1 MTRNSQMNAFLM
13 LGPRFSQNALSG
25 GLLKPSI
32 PKSPP
37 SYVYTLLSQCLTFQR
52 AQSALIFF
60 MSGLRDLFVWKQ
72 KATTDAPDT
81 HNA

>member
-1 MTRNSQMNAFLM
+1 MTDFLILVPCASQK
-13 LGPRFSQNALSG
+13 ALSG
-25 GLLKPSI
+25 GLLNPSI

-52 AQSALIFF
+52 DQSALIFF

-72 KATTDAPDT
+72 KATTEAPDT

>member
-1 MTRNSQMNAFLM
+1 MC
-13 LGPRFSQNALSG
+13 FSQNARIG
-25 GLLKPSI
+25 GRSTC
-32 PKSPP
+32 SQGNG
-37 SYVYTLLSQCLTFQR
+37 SSTTRHSSSQCLTFQR
-52 AQSALIFF
+52 ASSALIFF